1 MADAHYKGWLMA
13 DRQTSILPGNS
24 GPVDRK
30 SLETLMRSILASVPD
45 AMIVI
50 DERGKMLAFSAAAE
64 RLFGYKAKDVA
75 GKNVAMLMT
84 GADEK
89 HHDNYISS
97 YLKTGEKQ
105 IIGIGRIVQ
114 ARLADGRTIPVE
126 LKIGEAEIEGE
137 RLFTGY
143 VRDMSEQQ
151 ANALRLNQMQVEL
164 ANFSRL
170 SAVGTMASAMAHEL
184 NQPLTAVANYLE
196 AARDLLEN
204 ADPDTLAFI
213 QEALDAAATQSI
225 RAGQIVRRLRDYVSR
240 GELDMRPVTLS
251 DVLDDAIS
259 LAKVGFE
266 GQLARVITQLPDDF
280 PDVLADRLQLRQVIV
295 NLVRN
300 AIEALDETTNPQ
312 VWISGIIK
320 DELAVITIE
329 DNGPGF
335 TGSGDASPFDAFN
348 SSKPGGMGL
357 GLSICQTIMDAH
369 GTKIEYAPS
378 KKGGAAFQFTLRTA
392 EGA

>member
-1 MADAHYKGWLMA
+1 
-13 DRQTSILPGNS
+13 
-24 GPVDRK
+24 
-30 SLETLMRSILASVPD
+30 
-45 AMIVI
+45 
-50 DERGKMLAFSAAAE
+50 
-64 RLFGYKAKDVA
+64 
-75 GKNVAMLMT
+75 
-84 GADEK
+84 
-89 HHDNYISS
+89 DNYINA
-97 YLKTGEKQ
+97 YLKTGERQ

-114 ARLADGRTIPVE
+114 ARLADGRKIPVE
-126 LKIGEAEIEGE
+126 LKIGEAEIDGE

-143 VRDMSEQQ
+143 IRDMSEQQ

-204 ADPDTLAFI
+204 ADADTLAFI

-240 GELDMRPVTLS
+240 GELDMRPVQ
-251 DVLDDAIS
+251 VRAVMEDAVS

-266 GQLARVITQLPDDF
+266 GQLARVITQLPDAF
-280 PDVLADRLQLRQVIV
+280 PNVLADRLQLRQVIV

-300 AIEALDETTNPQ
+300 AIEALEDTANPQ
-312 VWISGIIK
+312 IWISGRIE
-320 DELAVITIE
+320 DDLAVITIE

-335 TGSGDASPFDAFN
+335 SGTGDASPFDAFN

-378 KKGGAAFQFTLRTA
+378 EKGGAAFQFTLRIA
-392 EGA
+392 EGE